1 MVKVVFEYDV
11 VAEKQ
16 EEYLRVT
23 KENIKPFWENNGCL
37 SYDVWQVSE
46 SQTRFIKE
54 MLFDDLPA
62 LKTTLALQEAEP
74 AKDLFRQFA
83 QNVSRKI
90 CFQRA

>member
-11 VAEKQ
+11 LAEKQ
-16 EEYLRVT
+16 NEYLQVT
-23 KENIKPFWENNGCL
+23 KESIKPFWENNGCQ

-46 SQTRFIKE
+46 SQTKFVKE

-62 LKTTLALQEAEP
+62 VKGTLALKEAEP
-74 AKDLFRQFA
+74 IKNLFRQFA

-90 CFQRA
+90 CLQRI